1 MAITWKV
8 AAASG
13 AAIGLGIGGFALN
26 SSADD
31 SSFQPVRDVDLQS
44 ARDSISSLSSPIK
57 VTPPTTVKEASSSP
71 VAPAPPAASDS
82 AQSAAS
88 PVPAPAPV
96 PAAPTPAPAP
106 APAYD
111 DSASAD
117 SPVQPST
124 GGGGD
129 SASFSGGDSSS

>member
-13 AAIGLGIGGFALN
+13 ASIGLGIGGFALN

-31 SSFQPVRDVDLQS
+31 GSFQPVRDVDLQS

-57 VTPPTTVKEASSSP
+57 VSPPTTAKDASASP
-71 VAPAPPAASDS
+71 LAPAPPAASDS

-88 PVPAPAPV
+88 PTPAPAPT
-96 PAAPTPAPAP
+96 PTPSPAPAP

-117 SPVQPST
+117 APVQPST

-129 SASFSGGDSSS
+129 SASFSGGGNST